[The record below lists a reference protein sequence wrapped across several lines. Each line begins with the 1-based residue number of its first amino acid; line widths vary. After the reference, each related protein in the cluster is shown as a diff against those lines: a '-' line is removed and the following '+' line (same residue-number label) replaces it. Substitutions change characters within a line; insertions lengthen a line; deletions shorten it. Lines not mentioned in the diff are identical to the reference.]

1 MATATPASS
10 VEQEV
15 ICPICLEWLTEPVTL
30 DCGHNFCRRCNLKY
44 CEKWEHLGDLECPV
58 CKARIQKGSVR
69 PNWQLA
75 NILERIKLLP
85 LKTESDSCLK
95 HKEKLNLFCKQD
107 KELVCVRCERS
118 PEHRSHTMLLP
129 EEAAQ
134 ECKELV
140 LSNLHFLKKDKE
152 EILVYKADA
161 GKEYRYLLRQ
171 TDKEKQKAAAE
182 FRQLRQF
189 LEVQEKLL
197 LSRMEEVEK
206 VIVSKRENYMSKIT
220 KELHCLES
228 LIREAEEKCQQPTF
242 RFLQDIRFTLQ
253 RFREKEK
260 FENEVVFPPELKLRI
275 WEFCDI
281 NPFLESVM
289 NEFKDN
295 LVSRDQLPKATASL
309 HTETASPTTHH
320 SVSWKK
326 EVIEKK

>member
-1 MATATPASS
+1 MASATPSSS

-30 DCGHNFCRRCNLKY
+30 DCGHNFCRRCNVKY

-58 CKARIQKGSVR
+58 CKARMKKGNIR

-85 LKTESDSCLK
+85 FKVESDTCIK
-95 HKEKLNLFCKQD
+95 HKEKLNLFCKED

-118 PEHRSHTMLLP
+118 PEHKSHTMLLP

-134 ECKELV
+134 ECKEL
-140 LSNLHFLKKDKE
+140 LLNNLHVLRKDKE
-152 EILVYKADA
+152 EMMAYKADT

-171 TDKEKQKAAAE
+171 TDKEKQKTVAE

-197 LSRMEEVEK
+197 LSQMEEVEK
-206 VIVSKRENYMSKIT
+206 EIVRRRDSYMAKIS
-220 KELHCLES
+220 KELHCLEG
-228 LIREAEEKCQQPTF
+228 LIQETEDKCQQSTF
-242 RFLQDIRFTLQ
+242 RFLQDVRHTLQ
-253 RFREKEK
+253 SFKEKEK
-260 FENEVVFPPELKLRI
+260 FENEVVFPPELKLRT

-281 NPFLESVM
+281 NPFLESIM

-295 LVSRDQLPKATASL
+295 LVSRDQLPKASASVRV
-309 HTETASPTTHH
+309 ETLSQASHH
-320 SVSWKK
+320 SAAWKK
-326 EVIEKK
+326 EAN